1 MPKGVVA
8 GMEDLSKI
16 LSSLSGDDINML
28 KGMADSILGGGA
40 ENSQPESR
48 PATAAEPAPSQG
60 GTSPFG
66 NGFNLGT
73 DELSMIMK
81 VKSAYEKMNQNG
93 SSNENSQLILALKPH
108 LSEARQRRA
117 DEAMQLMRM
126 FDMLPLLKELF

>member
-1 MPKGVVA
+1 
-8 GMEDLSKI
+8 MEDLSKI

-28 KGMADSILGGGA
+28 KGMADSILGGGT

-48 PATAAEPAPSQG
+48 PAPAAEPAPNQG
-60 GTSPFG
+60 GTSPLG
-66 NGFNLGT
+66 GGFNLGT